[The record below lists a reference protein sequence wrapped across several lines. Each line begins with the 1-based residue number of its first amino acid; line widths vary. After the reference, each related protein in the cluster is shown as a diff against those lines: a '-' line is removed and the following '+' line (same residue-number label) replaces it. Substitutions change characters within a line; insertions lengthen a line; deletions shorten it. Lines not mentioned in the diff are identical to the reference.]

1 MSYLLQKT
9 LIYCLIFVSVSF
21 FIWAASRLFM
31 DGFEGYGK
39 TYMNRASK
47 VLSEMYIFQDARK
60 LFLLNMAIT
69 GFFFII
75 GLIVSQS
82 FFAGLLF
89 GVFGFFT
96 PRFFISYLR
105 KKRHQQFEAQLVDG
119 LLVLSNAL
127 RSGMNLVQAIETLE
141 QEMEAPISQEFG
153 LVIRENRLGVNI
165 EEALENLAKRIP
177 SEDLS
182 LLVTSINIVHGM
194 GGNLMEI
201 FDSMAEVIRER
212 NKLKGKTDALTSQGK
227 LQGIIVGLMPTV
239 IGVIMYFMD
248 PAAMQ
253 RMFTSAIG
261 IISIGIMLGLQITG
275 FFILKKITTIRV

>member
-31 DGFEGYGK
+31 DGFEVYGK
-39 TYMNRASK
+39 SYMNRASRA
-47 VLSEMYIFQDARK
+47 LSEMYIFQDARK
-60 LFLLNMAIT
+60 IFLLNMAIT

-82 FFAGLLF
+82 FFAGVLF

-105 KKRHQQFEAQLVDG
+105 KKRYQQFEAQLVDG

-239 IGVIMYFMD
+239 IGIIMYFMD
-248 PAAMQ
+248 PSAMQ

-261 IISIGIMLGLQITG
+261 IISIGVMLGLQITG

>member
-21 FIWAASRLFM
+21 FIWAAARLFM
-31 DGFEGYGK
+31 DGFEVYGK
-39 TYMNRASK
+39 SYMNRASK
-47 VLSEMYIFQDARK
+47 ALNEMYIFQDARK
-60 LFLLNMAIT
+60 IFLFNMAIT
-69 GFFFII
+69 GFFFLI
-75 GLIVSQS
+75 GLIVSQR
-82 FFAGLLF
+82 FFAGVLF

-105 KKRHQQFEAQLVDG
+105 NKRYQQFEAQLVDG

-165 EEALENLAKRIP
+165 EEALENLAKRVP

-248 PAAMQ
+248 PTAMQ

-261 IISIGIMLGLQITG
+261 IVSIGVMLGLQITG

>member
-9 LIYCLIFVSVSF
+9 LIYCLIFASVSF
-21 FIWAASRLFM
+21 FIWAASKLFM
-31 DGFEGYGK
+31 DGFEEYGK

-47 VLSEMYIFQDARK
+47 ALSEMYIFQDARK
-60 LFLLNMAIT
+60 IFLLNMAIT
-69 GFFFII
+69 GFFFLV
-75 GLIVSQS
+75 GFIVSRS

-96 PRFFISYLR
+96 PRFFISHLR
-105 KKRHQQFEAQLVDG
+105 KKRYKQFESQLVDG

-127 RSGMNLVQAIETLE
+127 RSGMNLVQAIEILE
-141 QEMEAPISQEFG
+141 HEMEAPISQEFG

-212 NKLKGKTDALTSQGK
+212 NELKGKTDALTSQGK
-227 LQGIIVGLMPTV
+227 LQGIIVGLMPTI

-261 IISIGIMLGLQITG
+261 IISIGIMFGLQITG

>member
-31 DGFEGYGK
+31 DGAEGYGK

-47 VLSEMYIFQDARK
+47 ALSEMYIFQDARK
-60 LFLLNMAIT
+60 IFLINMAIT
-69 GFFFII
+69 AFFFFI
-75 GLIVSQS
+75 GLIVSGS

-89 GVFGFFT
+89 GIFGFFI
-96 PRFFISYLR
+96 PKFFISYLR
-105 KKRHQQFEAQLVDG
+105 KKRFQQFEAQLVDG

-127 RSGMNLVQAIETLE
+127 RSGMNLVQAIETVE

-248 PAAMQ
+248 PPAML

-261 IISIGIMLGLQITG
+261 IVSIGVMLGLQITG

>member
-31 DGFEGYGK
+31 DGFEVYGK
-39 TYMNRASK
+39 TYMNKASRA
-47 VLSEMYIFQDARK
+47 LSEMYIFQDARK
-60 LFLLNMAIT
+60 LFLFYLAIT
-69 GFFFII
+69 GFFFIV

-82 FFAGLLF
+82 FFVGLLF

-248 PAAMQ
+248 PPAMQ

-261 IISIGIMLGLQITG
+261 IISIGVMLGLQIAG

>member
-9 LIYCLIFVSVSF
+9 LIYCLIFISVSF

-31 DGFEGYGK
+31 DGFEVYGK

-47 VLSEMYIFQDARK
+47 ALSEMYIFQDARK
-60 LFLLNMAIT
+60 IFLLNMGIT
-69 GFFFII
+69 GFFFLI

-82 FFAGLLF
+82 FLVGVLF

-105 KKRHQQFEAQLVDG
+105 KKRYQQFEAQLVDG

-239 IGVIMYFMD
+239 IGIIMYFMD
-248 PAAMQ
+248 PSAMQ

-261 IISIGIMLGLQITG
+261 IISIGVMLGLQITG

>member
-39 TYMNRASK
+39 TYMNKASRA
-47 VLSEMYIFQDARK
+47 LSEMYIFQDARK
-60 LFLLNMAIT
+60 IFLFNMAIT

-82 FFAGLLF
+82 FFAGVLF

-105 KKRHQQFEAQLVDG
+105 KKRYQQFEAQLVDG

-127 RSGMNLVQAIETLE
+127 RSGMNLVQAIETVE
-141 QEMEAPISQEFG
+141 QEMEPPISQEFG

-239 IGVIMYFMD
+239 IGIIMYFMD
-248 PAAMQ
+248 PPAMQ
-253 RMFTSAIG
+253 RMFTTAIG
-261 IISIGIMLGLQITG
+261 IISIGIMFGLQITG

>member
-9 LIYCLIFVSVSF
+9 LIYCLIFASVSF

-39 TYMNRASK
+39 SYMNRASK
-47 VLSEMYIFQDARK
+47 ALSEMYIFQDARK
-60 LFLLNMAIT
+60 IFLLNMAIT
-69 GFFFII
+69 GFFFFI
-75 GLIVSQS
+75 GLIVSRS

-105 KKRHQQFEAQLVDG
+105 KKRHKQFDAQLVDG

-127 RSGMNLVQAIETLE
+127 RSGMNLVQAIEILE
-141 QEMEAPISQEFG
+141 HEMEPPISQEFG

-165 EEALENLAKRIP
+165 QEALENLAKRIP

-201 FDSMAEVIRER
+201 FDSMSEVIRER
-212 NKLKGKTDALTSQGK
+212 NELKGKTDALTSQGK

-248 PAAMQ
+248 PPAMQ

-261 IISIGIMLGLQITG
+261 IISIGIMFGLQITG

>member
-31 DGFEGYGK
+31 DGFEVYGK
-39 TYMNRASK
+39 TYMSRASRA
-47 VLSEMYIFQDARK
+47 LSEMYIFQDARK
-60 LFLLNMAIT
+60 IFLFNMAIT

-82 FFAGLLF
+82 FFVGLLF

-105 KKRHQQFEAQLVDG
+105 KKRYQQFEAQLVDG

-248 PAAMQ
+248 PSAMQ

-261 IISIGIMLGLQITG
+261 IASIGVMLGLQITG

>member
-1 MSYLLQKT
+1 
-9 LIYCLIFVSVSF
+9 
-21 FIWAASRLFM
+21 M
-31 DGFEGYGK
+31 DGFEVYGK

-47 VLSEMYIFQDARK
+47 TLSEMYIFQDARK

-69 GFFFII
+69 GFFFLI
-75 GLIVSQS
+75 GLIVSRS

-105 KKRHQQFEAQLVDG
+105 KKRYQQFEAQLVDG

-201 FDSMAEVIRER
+201 FDSMAEVLRER

-248 PAAMQ
+248 PTAMQ

-261 IISIGIMLGLQITG
+261 IVSIGVMLGLQITG

>member
-1 MSYLLQKT
+1 MEG
-9 LIYCLIFVSVSF
+9 V
-21 FIWAASRLFM
+21 
-31 DGFEGYGK
+31 EGYGK

-47 VLSEMYIFQDARK
+47 ALSEMYIFQDARK
-60 LFLLNMAIT
+60 IFLLNMAIT
-69 GFFFII
+69 GFFFLV
-75 GLIVSQS
+75 GLVVSRS
-82 FFAGLLF
+82 FFVGLLF

-96 PRFFISYLR
+96 PRFFISHLR
-105 KKRHQQFEAQLVDG
+105 KKRYQQFEAQLVDG

-141 QEMEAPISQEFG
+141 REMEAPISQEFG

-201 FDSMAEVIRER
+201 FDSMADVIRER

-239 IGVIMYFMD
+239 IGVIMYVMD

-261 IISIGIMLGLQITG
+261 IISIGVMLGLQITG

>member
-39 TYMNRASK
+39 TYMNKASRA
-47 VLSEMYIFQDARK
+47 LSEMYIFQDARK
-60 LFLLNMAIT
+60 FFLLNMAIT
-69 GFFFII
+69 GFFFIV

-105 KKRHQQFEAQLVDG
+105 KKRYQQFEAQLVDG

-201 FDSMAEVIRER
+201 FDSMAEVLRER

-261 IISIGIMLGLQITG
+261 IVSIGVMLGLQITG

>member
-31 DGFEGYGK
+31 DGFEVYGK
-39 TYMNRASK
+39 SYMNRASK
-47 VLSEMYIFQDARK
+47 ALNEMYIFQDARK
-60 LFLLNMAIT
+60 IFLFNMAIT
-69 GFFFII
+69 GFFFLI
-75 GLIVSQS
+75 GLMVSQS
-82 FFAGLLF
+82 FFAGVLF

-105 KKRHQQFEAQLVDG
+105 NKRYQQFEAQLVDG

-165 EEALENLAKRIP
+165 EEALENLAKRVP

-182 LLVTSINIVHGM
+182 LLVISINIVHGM

-248 PAAMQ
+248 PTAMQ

-261 IISIGIMLGLQITG
+261 IVSIGVMLGLQITG

>member
-47 VLSEMYIFQDARK
+47 ALSEMYIFQDARK

>member
-1 MSYLLQKT
+1 
-9 LIYCLIFVSVSF
+9 
-21 FIWAASRLFM
+21 M
-31 DGFEGYGK
+31 DGFETYGK

-47 VLSEMYIFQDARK
+47 ALSEMYIFQDARK
-60 LFLLNMAIT
+60 LFLLNMGIT
-69 GFFFII
+69 GFFFLV

-82 FFAGLLF
+82 FFVAPLF

-96 PRFFISYLR
+96 PRFFISYMR
-105 KKRHQQFEAQLVDG
+105 KKRYQQFEAQLVDG

-153 LVIRENRLGVNI
+153 LVLRENRLGVNI
-165 EEALENLAKRIP
+165 EEALENLAKRVP

-253 RMFTSAIG
+253 RMFSSAIG
-261 IISIGIMLGLQITG
+261 IISIGVMLGLQITG
-275 FFILKKITTIRV
+275 FFILKKITTIKV

>member
-31 DGFEGYGK
+31 DGFEVYGK
-39 TYMNRASK
+39 SYMNRASK
-47 VLSEMYIFQDARK
+47 ALNEMYIFQDARK
-60 LFLLNMAIT
+60 IFLFNMAIT
-69 GFFFII
+69 GFFFLI
-75 GLIVSQS
+75 GLIVSQR
-82 FFAGLLF
+82 FFAGVLF

-105 KKRHQQFEAQLVDG
+105 KKRYQQFEAQLVDG

-165 EEALENLAKRIP
+165 EEALENLAKRVP

-248 PAAMQ
+248 PTAMQ

-261 IISIGIMLGLQITG
+261 IVSIGVMLGLQITG